1 MIFKKKS
8 IWYPPVV
15 FLITLEKFVRS
26 KKLYTISNKY
36 IVLGLQSSLMCLIT
50 SLSYHP
56 SHKDVTLFLTCATT
70 NRILISL
77 DVDDMIITSDDI
89 EKIVVLK
96 SYLASCFEM
105 KDLGFL

>member
-1 MIFKKKS
+1 MVSPLGVSHNPRKVCKVKK
-8 IWYPPVV
+8 
-15 FLITLEKFVRS
+15 TLYNLKQVHCAWFA
-26 KKLYTISNKY
+26 N
-36 IVLGLQSSLMCLIT
+36 
-50 SLSYHP
+50 YHP

-70 NRILISL
+70 NHILISL

-96 SYLASCFEM
+96 SYLAFCFEM

>member
-1 MIFKKKS
+1 M
-8 IWYPPVV
+8 
-15 FLITLEKFVRS
+15 
-26 KKLYTISNKY
+26 
-36 IVLGLQSSLMCLIT
+36 LGLQSSLMGLIT